1 MNFNRALNKEQTTCI
16 NGIFALFVFLSHFGQ
31 YETMPWNG
39 VLLAIGQLM
48 VAPFLFYSGYGI
60 MEQIKRR
67 GIVYIDSMPR
77 KRILKFYI
85 HFCMALCIYLFLS
98 FLSLRKEY
106 SFVRIIFS
114 FTALSSIGNSN
125 WYVFAIL
132 AMYSI
137 VYISFKQ
144 CKKHSMTSCVVF
156 TILYIILMDVIKN
169 QAWWYNI
176 ILCFPA
182 GMILS
187 KYKDRVCSII
197 QKPVFF
203 IFLMVLAL
211 ILHLLHLDVLAYE
224 IISIVFCFL
233 IVDVCAYKEIKN
245 SLFHFLG
252 QYVFE
257 IYILQRI
264 SMNLFDRYLNDWIY
278 LVVCILVTLILA
290 YYFKKLETKVDGLH
304 FFKNFS

>member
-1 MNFNRALNKEQTTCI
+1 
-16 NGIFALFVFLSHFGQ
+16 
-31 YETMPWNG
+31 
-39 VLLAIGQLM
+39 
-48 VAPFLFYSGYGI
+48 

-98 FLSLRKEY
+98 FLLRKEY

-125 WYVFAIL
+125 LYIYAIK

-156 TILYIILMDVIKN
+156 TILYIILMDVIKD

-203 IFLMVLAL
+203 IFLMILAFSL
-211 ILHLLHLDVLAYE
+211 YCLHLPILAYE
-224 IISIVFCFL
+224 IISIAFCFL

-278 LVVCILVTLILA
+278 LIVCIFSTLILA

-304 FFKNFS
+304 IFKNFSWQKISFSCIFFCVLIVQKLTA

>member
-1 MNFNRALNKEQTTCI
+1 MNFNRALSKEQTTCI
-16 NGIFALFVFLSHFGQ
+16 NGIFVLFVFLSHFGQ
-31 YETMPWNG
+31 YETMPWNRL
-39 VLLAIGQLM
+39 LLAIGQLM

-60 MEQIKRR
+60 MEQIQRR
-67 GIVYIDSMPR
+67 GSVYIDGMPR

-85 HFCMALCIYLFLS
+85 HFCMALCIYLALS
-98 FLSLRKEY
+98 FLLDKDYSLL
-106 SFVRIIFS
+106 RIIWS

-144 CKKHSMTSCVVF
+144 CKKHSMSACVFF
-156 TILYIILMDVIKN
+156 TILYIILMDIIKD
-169 QAWWYNI
+169 QEWWYNI

-187 KYKDRVCSII
+187 KYKDRVCSMI

-203 IFLMVLAL
+203 IFMIFLAL
-211 ILHLLHLDVLAYE
+211 VLYLFSLSILAYE
-224 IISIVFCFL
+224 IISIAFCFL

-245 SLFHFLG
+245 GIFHSLG

-264 SMNLFDRYLNDWIY
+264 SMNIFDRYLNDWTY

-290 YYFKKLETKVDGLH
+290 YNFKKLETKVDGLH
-304 FFKNFS
+304 IFKNFS

>member
-16 NGIFALFVFLSHFGQ
+16 NGIFVLFVFLSHFGQ

-98 FLSLRKEY
+98 FLLRKEY

-156 TILYIILMDVIKN
+156 TILYIILMDVIKD

-187 KYKDRVCSII
+187 KYKNRVCSII

-203 IFLMVLAL
+203 CMIILAFSL
-211 ILHLLHLDVLAYE
+211 YCLHLPILAYE
-224 IISIVFCFL
+224 IISIAFCFL
-233 IVDVCAYKEIKN
+233 IVDVCAYKKIKN
-245 SLFHFLG
+245 GLFHFLG

-278 LVVCILVTLILA
+278 LIVCIFSTLILA
-290 YYFKKLETKVDGLH
+290 YYFKKLETKVDGIH
-304 FFKNFS
+304 FFKTFS

>member
-1 MNFNRALNKEQTTCI
+1 MNFKRALSKEQTTCI
-16 NGIFALFVFLSHFGQ
+16 NGIFVLFVFLSHFGQ
-31 YETMPWNG
+31 YETMPWNRL
-39 VLLAIGQLM
+39 LLAIGQLM

-60 MEQIKRR
+60 MEQIQRR

-85 HFCMALCIYLFLS
+85 HFCMALFLYLILS
-98 FLSLRKEY
+98 FLLGKDY
-106 SFVRIIFS
+106 SFVRIALS

-132 AMYSI
+132 VMYSI

-144 CKKHSMTSCVVF
+144 FKKHGITSCVVF
-156 TILYIILMDVIKN
+156 TILYIILMDVIKD

-197 QKPVFF
+197 RKPVFF
-203 IFLMVLAL
+203 VLMIVLAL
-211 ILHLLHLDVLAYE
+211 ILYIFHLDVLAYE
-224 IISIVFCFL
+224 IISIGFCFL

-245 SLFHFLG
+245 DLFHFLG

-278 LVVCILVTLILA
+278 LIVCIFSTLIFA
-290 YYFKKLETKVDGLH
+290 YYFKKLETKVDGLNI
-304 FFKNFS
+304 FKNFS